1 MTREQAQRRE
11 STERSGA
18 WGLLAGSLTAAALLS
33 FRPIYEPDLWWHLAQ
48 GRENAAGHLVR
59 TNLFSFTYPDHRQP
73 YNSWLFDLAAYLS
86 WQGLGPTG
94 IQVLQAVFVTLSL
107 VTLFAACRMRAPAW
121 SAAAVLA
128 IGLFVIE
135 PRAIPRPH
143 LLSFAA
149 FAGCTLL
156 IETAAARRSAAPLW
170 WAVVLLGLWSNAH
183 VECVF
188 GVVLLFAFAASEWAW
203 PRRLPRA
210 EAGRA
215 LLIAAIAAAATL
227 LNPYG
232 LGLWQYLYENLS
244 VQGVVAIAEL
254 LPPSLPAYRAFYAYV
269 ALTGVLLIL
278 DRRGF
283 ALSDAVV
290 FAVFAVFGVM
300 HLRETPLVLFA
311 SAPLAAQR
319 LAGLT
324 DRGIDYR
331 ALLVTSL
338 CAGLALSRIP
348 PPVLLRGF
356 AVGAEAVE
364 PPQFFSTGAVD
375 FARRTGLSGPLFNS
389 VNLGGYVA
397 WKMYPAARVFQDTRF
412 QAYPP
417 DHFRTI
423 VAASAS
429 QDEWN
434 RLVAG
439 VDWAM
444 VSVPRPNQLSGIG
457 RFPVSEWRSVYQ
469 DDAIEIVVRKSGR
482 FGP

>member
-1 MTREQAQRRE
+1 MTRA
-11 STERSGA
+11 A
-18 WGLLAGSLTAAALLS
+18 VLACSLAAAALLS

-59 TNLFSFTYPDHRQP
+59 TNLFSFTYPDYRQP
-73 YNSWLFDLAAYLS
+73 YNSWLFDLACYLA
-86 WQGLGPTG
+86 WQALGATG
-94 IQVLQAVFVTLSL
+94 IQVLQAVFVTLTL
-107 VTLFAACRMRAPAW
+107 VTLFAACRIRAPAW
-121 SAAAVLA
+121 SAAAILA
-128 IGLFVIE
+128 IGLFVLE

-143 LLSFAA
+143 LFSFAA
-149 FAGCTLL
+149 FAACTLL

-170 WAVVLLGLWSNAH
+170 WAVALVGLWSNAH

-188 GVVLLFAFAASEWAW
+188 GVVLLFAFAASEWVW

-215 LLIAAIAAAATL
+215 LTIAMAAAAATL

-232 LGLWQYLYENLS
+232 WGLWQYLYENLS

-254 LPPSLPAYRAFYAYV
+254 LPPSWPGYRAFYAYV
-269 ALTGVLLIL
+269 ALTGVLLIA

-290 FAVFAVFGVM
+290 FGVFAAFGLL
-300 HLRETPLVLFA
+300 HLRETPLVLCVT
-311 SAPLAAQR
+311 APLAAQR

-324 DRGIDYR
+324 ARGLDYR
-331 ALLVTSL
+331 AILATSV
-338 CAGLALSRIP
+338 CAALALSRIP

-356 AVGAEAVE
+356 AIGAEAVE
-364 PPQFFSTGAVD
+364 PPQFFSSSAID
-375 FARRTGLSGPLFNS
+375 FARRTALSGPVFTS
-389 VNLGGYVA
+389 VNLGGYIA
-397 WKMYPAARVFQDTRF
+397 WKMYPAARIFQDTRF

-417 DHFRTI
+417 EHFRSI
-423 VAASAS
+423 IAASAS

-444 VSVPRPNQLSGIG
+444 VSVPRPNQLSGAG

-469 DDAIEIVVRKSGR
+469 DDAIEIVVRKEGK
-482 FGP
+482 FGSVVR

>member
-1 MTREQAQRRE
+1 MTRA
-11 STERSGA
+11 A
-18 WGLLAGSLTAAALLS
+18 VLACSLAAAALLS

-59 TNLFSFTYPDHRQP
+59 ANLFSFTYPGYRQP
-73 YNSWLFDLAAYLS
+73 YNSWLFDLACYLA
-86 WQGLGPTG
+86 WQGLGATG
-94 IQVLQAVFVTLSL
+94 IQVLQGVFITLTL
-107 VTLFAACRMRAPAW
+107 VTLFAACRIRAPAW
-121 SAAAVLA
+121 SVVAVLA

-143 LLSFAA
+143 LFSFAA
-149 FAGCTLL
+149 FAACALL

-170 WAVVLLGLWSNAH
+170 WAVALLGLWSNVH

-188 GVVLLFAFAASEWAW
+188 GVVLLFAFAASEWIW

-215 LLIAAIAAAATL
+215 LTITMAAAAATL

-232 LGLWQYLYENLS
+232 WGLWQYLYENLS

-254 LPPSLPAYRAFYAYV
+254 LPPSLPGYRAFYAYV
-269 ALTGVLLIL
+269 ALAAVLLIA

-290 FAVFAVFGVM
+290 FGVFAAFGLM
-300 HLRETPLVLFA
+300 HLRETPLVLFVT
-311 SAPLAAQR
+311 APLAAQR

-324 DRGIDYR
+324 ARGLDYR
-331 ALLVTSL
+331 AILATSL
-338 CAGLALSRIP
+338 CAALALSRIP
-348 PPVLLRGF
+348 PPVLLRGI
-356 AVGAEAVE
+356 AIGADAVE
-364 PPQFFSTGAVD
+364 PPLFFSNSAIE
-375 FARRTGLSGPLFNS
+375 FARRTGLSGPVFTS
-389 VNLGGYVA
+389 VNLGGYIA
-397 WKMYPAARVFQDTRF
+397 WKMYPAARIFQDTRF

-417 DHFRTI
+417 DHFRTT
-423 VAASAS
+423 VAASRS

-444 VSVPRPNQLSGIG
+444 VSVPRPNQLSGSG

-469 DDAIEIVVRKSGR
+469 DGAIEIVVRKEGK
-482 FGP
+482 FGSVVR

>member
-1 MTREQAQRRE
+1 MTSPAGR
-11 STERSGA
+11 GA
-18 WGLLAGSLTAAALLS
+18 EAARTGILLACCLAAAALLS
-33 FRPIYEPDLWWHLAQ
+33 FRGIYEPDLWWHLAQ

-59 TNLFSFTYPDHRQP
+59 TNLFSFTYPEYRQP
-73 YNSWLFDLAAYLS
+73 YNSWLFDLSSYLA

-94 IQVLQAVFVTLSL
+94 IQVLQALCITL
-107 VTLFAACRMRAPAW
+107 TLMALSAACRTRAPAW

-143 LLSFAA
+143 LFSFAA
-149 FAGCTLL
+149 FAACTLL

-188 GVVLLFAFAASEWAW
+188 GVVLLLAFGASEWVW

-210 EAGRA
+210 EARRA
-215 LLIAAIAAAATL
+215 IATAIAAAAATL

-254 LPPSLPAYRAFYAYV
+254 LSPSLPGYRAFYVYV
-269 ALTGVLLIL
+269 LLTGVLLIL
-278 DRRGF
+278 DRRSF
-283 ALSDAVV
+283 ALSDAVI
-290 FAVFAVFGVM
+290 FAIFAAFGVM
-300 HLRETPLVLFA
+300 HLRETPLVLLA
-311 SAPLAAQR
+311 TAPVAAQR
-319 LAGLT
+319 LAALTALGL
-324 DRGIDYR
+324 DYR
-331 ALLVTSL
+331 AILVTSF
-338 CAGLALSRIP
+338 CASLALSRIP

-356 AVGAEAVE
+356 AAGAEAVE
-364 PPQFFSTGAVD
+364 PAQFFSTAAID
-375 FARRTGLSGPLFNS
+375 FARRTGLSGPMFNS

-397 WKMYPAARVFQDTRF
+397 WKMYPEARIFQDTRF

-423 VAASAS
+423 IAASGS
-429 QDEWN
+429 QGEWN

-444 VSVPRPNQLSGIG
+444 VSVPRPNQLSGTG
-457 RFPVSEWRSVYQ
+457 RFPASEWRSVYQ
-469 DDAIEIVVRKSGR
+469 DDAIEIVVRKEGR
-482 FGP
+482 FGGL

>member
-1 MTREQAQRRE
+1 MTRAAVL
-11 STERSGA
+11 A
-18 WGLLAGSLTAAALLS
+18 WSLAAAALLS
-33 FRPIYEPDLWWHLAQ
+33 FRPIYEPDLWRHLAQ

-59 TNLFSFTYPDHRQP
+59 TNLFSFTYPDYRQP
-73 YNSWLFDLAAYLS
+73 YNSWLFDLACYLA
-86 WQGLGPTG
+86 WQGLGATG
-94 IQVLQAVFVTLSL
+94 IQALQAFFIALAL
-107 VTLFAACRMRAPAW
+107 VTLFAACRIRAPAW
-121 SAAAVLA
+121 SAAAILA

-143 LLSFAA
+143 LFSFAA

-170 WAVVLLGLWSNAH
+170 WAVALLGLWSNVH

-188 GVVLLFAFAASEWAW
+188 GVVLLFAFAASEWVW

-215 LLIAAIAAAATL
+215 LTIAAAAAAATL

-232 LGLWQYLYENLS
+232 WGLWQYLFENLS
-244 VQGVVAIAEL
+244 VQRVVAIAEL
-254 LPPSLPAYRAFYAYV
+254 LPPSLPGYRAFYAYV
-269 ALTGVLLIL
+269 ALTAVLLIA

-290 FAVFAVFGVM
+290 FGVFAAFGLM
-300 HLRETPLVLFA
+300 HLRETPLVLCVT
-311 SAPLAAQR
+311 APFAAQR

-324 DRGIDYR
+324 ARGLDYR
-331 ALLVTSL
+331 AILATSL
-338 CAGLALSRIP
+338 CAGLALSRIS

-356 AVGAEAVE
+356 AIGAEAVE
-364 PPQFFSTGAVD
+364 PPQFFSNGAID
-375 FARRTGLSGPLFNS
+375 FARRTGLSGPVFTS

-397 WKMYPAARVFQDTRF
+397 WKMYPAARIFQDTRF

-417 DHFRTI
+417 DHFRTT
-423 VAASAS
+423 VAASSS

-444 VSVPRPNQLSGIG
+444 VSVPRPNQLSGAG

-469 DDAIEIVVRKSGR
+469 DDAIEIVLRKAGR
-482 FGP
+482 FGNVGR

>member
-1 MTREQAQRRE
+1 MIRW
-11 STERSGA
+11 S
-18 WGLLAGSLTAAALLS
+18 LLVCSLAAAALLS

-59 TNLFSFTYPDHRQP
+59 TNLFSFANPDYRQP
-73 YNSWLFDLAAYLS
+73 YNSWLFDLASYLA

-94 IQVLQAVFVTLSL
+94 IQVLQGLLITLTL
-107 VTLFAACRMRAPAW
+107 VLLFAACRARAPAW
-121 SAAAVLA
+121 SAAAILA

-143 LLSFAA
+143 LFSFAA
-149 FAGCTLL
+149 FAACTLL
-156 IETAAARRSAAPLW
+156 IETAAAHRSAAPLW
-170 WAVVLLGLWSNAH
+170 WAVVLAGLWSNAH

-188 GVVLLFAFAASEWAW
+188 GVVLLFAFGVSEWVL
-203 PRRLPRA
+203 PRRLPRD
-210 EAGRA
+210 EATRA
-215 LLIAAIAAAATL
+215 MLIAIAAAAATL

-232 LGLWQYLYENLS
+232 WGLWQYLYENLS

-254 LPPSLPAYRAFYAYV
+254 LPPSLPAYRAFYVYV

-278 DRRGF
+278 GRRGF

-290 FAVFAVFGVM
+290 FGVFAAFGAM

-311 SAPLAAQR
+311 TAPLAAER

-324 DRGIDYR
+324 DRGLDYR
-331 ALLVTSL
+331 AILVTSL
-338 CAGLALSRIP
+338 CAALTLSRIP
-348 PPVLLRGF
+348 LPVLLRGF
-356 AVGAEAVE
+356 AVGAGAVE
-364 PPQFFSTGAVD
+364 PPQFFSGGAIE
-375 FARRTGLSGPLFNS
+375 FARRTGLSGPVFTS

-397 WKMYPAARVFQDTRF
+397 WKMYPGARIFQDTRF

-423 VAASAS
+423 VAASES

-444 VSVPRPNQLSGIG
+444 VSVPRPNQLSGAG

-469 DDAIEIVVRKSGR
+469 DDAIEIVVRKEGK
-482 FGP
+482 FGGVR

>member
-1 MTREQAQRRE
+1 MTRA
-11 STERSGA
+11 A
-18 WGLLAGSLTAAALLS
+18 VLACSLAAAALLS

-59 TNLFSFTYPDHRQP
+59 TNLFSFTYPDYRQP
-73 YNSWLFDLAAYLS
+73 YNSWLFDLACYLA
-86 WQGLGPTG
+86 WQALGATG
-94 IQVLQAVFVTLSL
+94 IQVLQAVFITLTL
-107 VTLFAACRMRAPAW
+107 ATLFAACRIRAPTW
-121 SAAAVLA
+121 SAAAILA
-128 IGLFVIE
+128 IGLFVLE

-143 LLSFAA
+143 LFSFAA
-149 FAGCTLL
+149 FTACTLL

-170 WAVVLLGLWSNAH
+170 WAVALVGLWSNAH

-188 GVVLLFAFAASEWAW
+188 GVVLLFAFAASEWVW

-215 LLIAAIAAAATL
+215 LTIAMAAAAATL

-232 LGLWQYLYENLS
+232 WGLWQYLYENLS

-254 LPPSLPAYRAFYAYV
+254 LPPSWPGYRAFYAYV
-269 ALTGVLLIL
+269 ALTGVLLIA

-290 FAVFAVFGVM
+290 FGVFAAFGLL
-300 HLRETPLVLFA
+300 HLRETPLVLCVT
-311 SAPLAAQR
+311 APLAAQR

-324 DRGIDYR
+324 ARGLDYR
-331 ALLVTSL
+331 AILATSV
-338 CAGLALSRIP
+338 CAALALSRIP
-348 PPVLLRGF
+348 PPVLLRGL
-356 AVGAEAVE
+356 AIGAEAVE
-364 PPQFFSTGAVD
+364 PPQFFSNSAID
-375 FARRTGLSGPLFNS
+375 FARRTGLNGPVFTS
-389 VNLGGYVA
+389 VNLGGYLA
-397 WKMYPAARVFQDTRF
+397 WKMYPAARIFQDTRF

-417 DHFRTI
+417 DHFRTTL
-423 VAASAS
+423 AASRS

-434 RLVAG
+434 RLVSG

-444 VSVPRPNQLSGIG
+444 VSVPRPNQLSGAG

-469 DDAIEIVVRKSGR
+469 DEAIEIVVRKNGR
-482 FGP
+482 FEGVR

>member
-1 MTREQAQRRE
+1 M
-11 STERSGA
+11 S
-18 WGLLAGSLTAAALLS
+18 LLACSLAAAALLS

-59 TNLFSFTYPDHRQP
+59 TNLFSFTYPDYRQP
-73 YNSWLFDLAAYLS
+73 YNSWLFDLSSYLA

-94 IQVLQAVFVTLSL
+94 IQVLQALFITLTL
-107 VTLFAACRMRAPAW
+107 VTLFAACRTRAPAW
-121 SAAAVLA
+121 SAAAILG

-143 LLSFAA
+143 LFSFAA
-149 FAGCTLL
+149 FAACTLL
-156 IETAAARRSAAPLW
+156 IETAAARRSATPLW
-170 WAVVLLGLWSNAH
+170 WSVVLLGAWSNAH

-188 GVVLLFAFAASEWAW
+188 GVVLLVAFAVSEWVW

-210 EAGRA
+210 EARRA
-215 LLIAAIAAAATL
+215 LVIATAASAATL

-232 LGLWQYLYENLS
+232 WGLWQYLYENLS

-254 LPPSLPAYRAFYAYV
+254 LPPSLPGYRAFYVYV

-278 DRRGF
+278 DRRRF

-290 FAVFAVFGVM
+290 FGVFAAFGVM
-300 HLRETPLVLFA
+300 HLRETPLVLLA
-311 SAPLAAQR
+311 TAPLAAGR
-319 LAGLT
+319 LAALT
-324 DRGIDYR
+324 DRGLDYR
-331 ALLVTSL
+331 AILVTSL
-338 CAGLALSRIP
+338 CAALTLSRIP
-348 PPVLLRGF
+348 LPVLLRGF
-356 AVGAEAVE
+356 AAGAEAVE
-364 PPQFFSTGAVD
+364 PPQFFSSAAMD
-375 FARRTGLSGPLFNS
+375 FARRAGLKGPVFTS
-389 VNLGGYVA
+389 VNLGGYAA
-397 WKMYPAARVFQDTRF
+397 WKMYPGARIFQDTRF

-423 VAASAS
+423 MAASGS

-444 VSVPRPNQLSGIG
+444 VSVPRPNQLSGAG
-457 RFPVSEWRSVYQ
+457 RFPGSEWRSVYQ
-469 DDAIEIVVRKSGR
+469 DDAIEIVVRREGK
-482 FGP
+482 FGGVR

>member
-1 MTREQAQRRE
+1 MTRAAVLVC
-11 STERSGA
+11 S
-18 WGLLAGSLTAAALLS
+18 LAAAALLS

-59 TNLFSFTYPDHRQP
+59 TNLFSFAYADYRQP
-73 YNSWLFDLAAYLS
+73 YNAWLFDLASYLA

-94 IQVLQAVFVTLSL
+94 IQVLQALFLTLTL
-107 VTLFAACRMRAPAW
+107 VTLFAACRARAPAW
-121 SAAAVLA
+121 SAAAILA
-128 IGLFVIE
+128 VGLFVIE

-143 LLSFAA
+143 LFSFAA
-149 FAGCTLL
+149 FAACTLL

-170 WAVVLLGLWSNAH
+170 WAAVLLGLWSNAH

-210 EAGRA
+210 EARRA
-215 LLIAAIAAAATL
+215 LAIAIAAAAATL

-232 LGLWQYLYENLS
+232 VGLWHYLHENLS

-254 LPPSLPAYRAFYAYV
+254 LPPSLPGYRAFYVYA
-269 ALTGVLLIL
+269 ALTGILLISGW
-278 DRRGF
+278 REF

-290 FAVFAVFGVM
+290 FAVFAAFGVM
-300 HLRETPLVLFA
+300 HLRETPLVLLA
-311 SAPLAAQR
+311 TAPLAAQR

-324 DRGIDYR
+324 ARGLDYR
-331 ALLVTSL
+331 AILVTAL
-338 CAGLALSRIP
+338 CGALALSRIP
-348 PPVLLRGF
+348 LPVLVRGF
-356 AVGAEAVE
+356 AAGGKAVE
-364 PPQFFSTGAVD
+364 PPQFFSSGAID
-375 FARRTGLSGPLFNS
+375 FARRTGLSGPVFNS

-397 WKMYPAARVFQDTRF
+397 WKMYPGARVFQDTRF

-423 VAASAS
+423 VAASGS
-429 QDEWN
+429 QEDWN

-444 VSVPRPNQLSGIG
+444 VSVPRPNQLSGTG

-469 DDAIEIVVRKSGR
+469 DEAIEIVVRKEGKFGNVGR
-482 FGP
+482 

>member
-1 MTREQAQRRE
+1 MTRA
-11 STERSGA
+11 A
-18 WGLLAGSLTAAALLS
+18 VLACSLAAAVLLS

-59 TNLFSFTYPDHRQP
+59 TNLFSFAYPDYRQP
-73 YNSWLFDLAAYLS
+73 YTSWLFDLASYLARHA
-86 WQGLGPTG
+86 LGPTG
-94 IQVLQAVFVTLSL
+94 IQVLQALFITLTL
-107 VTLFAACRMRAPAW
+107 VTLFAACRIRAPAW
-121 SAAAVLA
+121 SAAAILA

-143 LLSFAA
+143 LFSFAA
-149 FAGCTLL
+149 FAACTLL

-188 GVVLLFAFAASEWAW
+188 GLILLFAFAVSEWAW
-203 PRRLPRA
+203 PRRLPQA
-210 EAGRA
+210 EARRA
-215 LLIAAIAAAATL
+215 FVIAVAAAAATL

-254 LPPSLPAYRAFYAYV
+254 LPPSLPGYRAFYVYV
-269 ALTGVLLIL
+269 ALTGILLIL
-278 DRRGF
+278 DRREF
-283 ALSDAVV
+283 AWSDAVIFGV
-290 FAVFAVFGVM
+290 FATFGVM

-311 SAPLAAQR
+311 TAPLAAQR

-324 DRGIDYR
+324 ERGLDYR
-331 ALLVTSL
+331 AILVTSL
-338 CAGLALSRIP
+338 CAALALSRIP
-348 PPVLLRGF
+348 LPALSRGF

-364 PPQFFSTGAVD
+364 PPQFFSRGAID
-375 FARRTGLSGPLFNS
+375 FARRTGLSGPVFTS

-397 WKMYPAARVFQDTRF
+397 WKMYPDARIFQDTRF

-423 VAASAS
+423 IAASGS

-434 RLVAG
+434 RVVAG

-444 VSVPRPNQLSGIG
+444 VSVPRPNQLSGAG

-469 DDAIEIVVRKSGR
+469 DDAIEIVVRKEGK
-482 FGP
+482 FGNVAR

>member
-1 MTREQAQRRE
+1 MTRA
-11 STERSGA
+11 A
-18 WGLLAGSLTAAALLS
+18 VLACSLAAAALLS

-59 TNLFSFTYPDHRQP
+59 TNLFSFTYPDYRQP
-73 YNSWLFDLAAYLS
+73 YNSWLFDLACYLA
-86 WQGLGPTG
+86 WQALGATG
-94 IQVLQAVFVTLSL
+94 IQVLQAVFITLTL
-107 VTLFAACRMRAPAW
+107 ATLFAACRIRAPAW
-121 SAAAVLA
+121 SAAAILA
-128 IGLFVIE
+128 IGLFVLE

-143 LLSFAA
+143 LFSFAA
-149 FAGCTLL
+149 FAACTLL

-170 WAVVLLGLWSNAH
+170 WAVALVGLWSNAH

-188 GVVLLFAFAASEWAW
+188 GVVLLFAFAASEWVW

-215 LLIAAIAAAATL
+215 LTIAMAAAAATL

-232 LGLWQYLYENLS
+232 WGLWQYLYENLS

-254 LPPSLPAYRAFYAYV
+254 LPPSWPGYRAFYAYV
-269 ALTGVLLIL
+269 ALTGVLLIA

-290 FAVFAVFGVM
+290 FGVFAAFGLL
-300 HLRETPLVLFA
+300 HLRETPLVLCVT
-311 SAPLAAQR
+311 APLAAQR

-324 DRGIDYR
+324 ARGLDYR
-331 ALLVTSL
+331 AILATSV
-338 CAGLALSRIP
+338 CAALALSRIP
-348 PPVLLRGF
+348 PPVLLRGL
-356 AVGAEAVE
+356 AIGAEAVE
-364 PPQFFSTGAVD
+364 PPQFFSNSAID
-375 FARRTGLSGPLFNS
+375 FARRTGLSGPVFTS
-389 VNLGGYVA
+389 VNLGGYLA
-397 WKMYPAARVFQDTRF
+397 WKMYPAARIFQDTRF

-417 DHFRTI
+417 DHFRTTL
-423 VAASAS
+423 AASRS

-434 RLVAG
+434 RLVSG

-444 VSVPRPNQLSGIG
+444 VSVPRPNQLSGAG

-469 DDAIEIVVRKSGR
+469 DDAIEIVVRKEGK
-482 FGP
+482 FGNVER

>member
-1 MTREQAQRRE
+1 MTRA
-11 STERSGA
+11 A
-18 WGLLAGSLTAAALLS
+18 VLACSLAAAALLS

-59 TNLFSFTYPDHRQP
+59 TNLFSFTYPDYRQP
-73 YNSWLFDLAAYLS
+73 YNSWLFDLACYLA
-86 WQGLGPTG
+86 WQALGATG
-94 IQVLQAVFVTLSL
+94 IQVLQAVFITLTL
-107 VTLFAACRMRAPAW
+107 VTLFGACRIRAPAW
-121 SAAAVLA
+121 SVAAILA
-128 IGLFVIE
+128 IGLFVLE

-143 LLSFAA
+143 LFSFAA
-149 FAGCTLL
+149 FAACTLL

-170 WAVVLLGLWSNAH
+170 WAVALVGLWSNAH

-188 GVVLLFAFAASEWAW
+188 GVVLLFVFAASEWVW

-215 LLIAAIAAAATL
+215 LTIAMAAAAATL

-232 LGLWQYLYENLS
+232 WGLWQYLYENLS

-254 LPPSLPAYRAFYAYV
+254 LPPSWPGYRAFYAYV
-269 ALTGVLLIL
+269 ALTAVVLIA

-283 ALSDAVV
+283 ALSDTV
-290 FAVFAVFGVM
+290 VFGVFAAFGLL
-300 HLRETPLVLFA
+300 HLRETPLVLCVT
-311 SAPLAAQR
+311 APLAAQR

-324 DRGIDYR
+324 ARGLDYR
-331 ALLVTSL
+331 AILATSV
-338 CAGLALSRIP
+338 CAALALSRIP

-356 AVGAEAVE
+356 AIGAEAVE
-364 PPQFFSTGAVD
+364 PPQFFSNSAID
-375 FARRTGLSGPLFNS
+375 FTRRTGLSGPVFAS
-389 VNLGGYVA
+389 VNLGGYIA
-397 WKMYPAARVFQDTRF
+397 WKMYPAARIFQDTRF

-417 DHFRTI
+417 DHFRTTL
-423 VAASAS
+423 AASRS

-444 VSVPRPNQLSGIG
+444 VSVPRPNQLSGAG

-469 DDAIEIVVRKSGR
+469 DGAIEIVVRKEGKFGNVGR
-482 FGP
+482 